1 VIKVDA
7 SSSLSRD
14 MTLKQLEAFY
24 WAATVASFALAA
36 QRLHVSQSTLSKRIA
51 ELEAQLGTALFDRSG
66 HRSRPSESGERLL
79 PLARRMLGLA
89 DEMRELVA
97 EGTGLHGHCRFGVG
111 ELAALTWLPD
121 LVALARERHPDVVLE
136 PQVDLGSALEERLE
150 SGELDFAVVAGYSSR
165 PAIASEPIAKVRF
178 TWAAAPALV
187 GSQRQLSARLLQDNA
202 LITMPTAA
210 GPTRMLEHWLAVNNL
225 EAGRRL
231 TCNNLAA
238 IAGLIASGVG
248 IGLFPSGWMKPMA
261 ARKAVVELRSRP
273 ALPDL
278 QYTFQ
283 WRRADTRPILARMRE
298 AVVATAD
305 FAKPSP
311 LW

>member
-1 VIKVDA
+1 
-7 SSSLSRD
+7 

-24 WAATVASFALAA
+24 WAASAASFLVAA

-51 ELEAQLGTALFDRSG
+51 ELESQLRAPLFDRSG
-66 HRSRPSESGERLL
+66 HRAALTDAGRQLL

-89 DEMRELVA
+89 DDMRSLAGQGGGVR
-97 EGTGLHGHCRFGVG
+97 GHCRFGVG

-121 LVALARERHPDVVLE
+121 LVAHARAAWPDLLLE
-136 PQVDLGSALEERLE
+136 PHVDLGAALEQRLE

-165 PAIASEPIAKVRF
+165 SAIASEPIANVRF
-178 TWAAAPALV
+178 SWAASPALAGPRRAV
-187 GSQRQLSARLLQDNA
+187 TAALLQDTA
-202 LITMPTAA
+202 LITMPPAA

-238 IAGLIASGVG
+238 IASLIAAGVG
-248 IGLFPSGWMKPMA
+248 VGLFPHGWLQQMA
-261 ARKAVVELRSRP
+261 QRGAVVQLSSRP
-273 ALPDL
+273 ALPEL
-278 QYTFQ
+278 EYTFQ
-283 WRRADTRPILARMRE
+283 WRRDDTRPLLAHLRD
-298 AVVATAD
+298 AVARTVD
-305 FAKPSP
+305 FSKPSP